1 MTTSGQV
8 LVINCGSSSVKFAI
22 IVADSG
28 AIVAEGV
35 AERLFSDHSELR
47 TAISEHSG
55 QASALG
61 DNAGHSEAM
70 TAIVGFI
77 QQAGLDQD
85 IIAVGHRV
93 VHGGEAFAESVII
106 DGDVRAAIT
115 AHQHLAPLHNPANLK
130 GIEAAEA
137 AFSNLPHVAVF
148 DTAFHQTMPER
159 AYLYALPH
167 HLYTD
172 YGVRRYGF
180 HGSSHRYV
188 SGEAANILQQPVAQ
202 TNVISAHLGNGC
214 SICAVRGGKSVDTS
228 MGLTPLEGLVM
239 GTRSGDVDPS
249 VPLFLEQ
256 QLGYNAEQVNDLY
269 NKESGLLGLSGLSND
284 CRTLEEAALA
294 GNTRAQLALDIF
306 SYRLAKYVA
315 SYMVATAP
323 LHALILT
330 GGIGENSSYIREALL
345 RLLEPLGYQLDHG
358 ANNHC
363 RFGIAGQISAKDS
376 PTVLVIPTNEEW
388 VIAADAA
395 RLVATKN

>member
-1 MTTSGQV
+1 MAMSGQV
-8 LVINCGSSSVKFAI
+8 LVINCGSSSVKFAV

-28 AIVAEGV
+28 EIIAEGV
-35 AERLFSDHSELR
+35 AERLFSENSELR
-47 TAISEHSG
+47 TTISEQSG
-55 QASALG
+55 KARALG
-61 DNAGHSEAM
+61 DNAGHDDAM
-70 TAIVGFI
+70 TAIVEFI
-77 QQAGLDQD
+77 QEAELDLG
-85 IIAVGHRV
+85 ILAVGHRV
-93 VHGGEAFAESVII
+93 VHGGEAFAKSVII
-106 DGDVRAAIT
+106 NSEVRSAIT

-137 AFSNLPHVAVF
+137 AFPNLPHVAVF

-167 HLYTD
+167 ALYQD

-180 HGSSHRYV
+180 HGSSHLFV
-188 SGEAANILQQPVAQ
+188 SGEAAHMLQQPVDQ

-249 VPLFLEQ
+249 LTLFLEQ
-256 QLGYNAEQVNDLY
+256 QLGYDAERVNALY
-269 NKESGLLGLSGLSND
+269 NTESGLLGLSGLSND

-294 GNTRAQLALDIF
+294 GNARAQLALDIF
-306 SYRLAKYVA
+306 CYRLAKYVA

-323 LHALILT
+323 LHALVLT
-330 GGIGENSSYIREALL
+330 GGIGENSSYIRESLL
-345 RLLEPLGYQLDHG
+345 RLLEPLGYQLDHA

-363 RFGIAGQISAKDS
+363 RFGVAGQISAKDS
-376 PTVLVIPTNEEW
+376 PRVLVIPTNEEW

-395 RLVATKN
+395 RLAKPKN